1 MSVFEALMVAIN
13 VALLVIAI
21 INANRKDRP

>member
-1 MSVFEALMVAIN
+1 MSVFEALMLAIN